1 MNLKE
6 KNIKCKY
13 IFLIMNLISY
23 LYMIIFH
30 NVTFIYSIVYLS
42 LISIYIFISGISI
55 NDKREYKRNIN
66 IYMILYI
73 LCLISIL
80 FLVGRPPIR
89 ISTSWYIPEPTPFKT
104 IISQLK
110 YGSINEIIRNIIGN
124 LCLFIP
130 LSFLLIL
137 KDNKYK
143 NILRQTVIILPSI
156 LMTETLQMI
165 TNVGVF
171 DIDDIILNYLG
182 VLLFVIIMNIVNI
195 DKIRKLFNTD
205 FHLKSKTKK
214 VLDTIIIFILIIF
227 MFRNI

>member
-1 MNLKE
+1 MNIKK
-6 KNIKCKY
+6 KNITCKY

-23 LYMIIFH
+23 LYMILFH
-30 NVTFIYSIVYLS
+30 NVTFISSIVYLS
-42 LISIYIFISGISI
+42 LLSIYVFISGISI
-55 NDKREYKRNIN
+55 NDKKEYKRNIN
-66 IYMILYI
+66 IYIMIYI

-89 ISTSWYIPEPTPFKT
+89 ISNSWYISELIPFKT

-110 YGSINEIIRNIIGN
+110 YGSINEIVRNIIGN

-143 NILRQTVIILPSI
+143 NILRQTLILLPSI
-156 LMTETLQMI
+156 PMTELLQMI
-165 TNVGVF
+165 TSVGVF

-182 VLLFVIIMNIVNI
+182 VLLFIIIMNIVNI
-195 DKIRKLFNTD
+195 DKIRKLFNSD
-205 FHLKSKTKK
+205 FHLKSKTKR
-214 VLDTIIIFILIIF
+214 VLDVVIIFILIIF
-227 MFRNI
+227 MLKNI

>member
-1 MNLKE
+1 M
-6 KNIKCKY
+6 NIKKKKITCKY
-13 IFLIMNLISY
+13 IFLIMNLMSY
-23 LYMIIFH
+23 LYMILFH

-42 LISIYIFISGISI
+42 LLSIYVFISGISI
-55 NDKREYKRNIN
+55 NDKKEYKRNIN
-66 IYMILYI
+66 IYIMIYI

-89 ISTSWYIPEPTPFKT
+89 ISNSWYISELIPFKT

-110 YGSINEIIRNIIGN
+110 YGSINEIVRNIIGN

-143 NILRQTVIILPSI
+143 NILRQTLIVLPSI
-156 LMTETLQMI
+156 LMTELLQMI
-165 TNVGVF
+165 TSVGVF

-182 VLLFVIIMNIVNI
+182 VLLFIIIMNIVNI
-195 DKIRKLFNTD
+195 DKIHKLFNSD
-205 FHLKSKTKK
+205 FHLKSKTKR
-214 VLDTIIIFILIIF
+214 VLDVVIILIFIIF
-227 MFRNI
+227 MLKNI

>member
-1 MNLKE
+1 MNLKK
-6 KNIKCKY
+6 KNITCKY

-42 LISIYIFISGISI
+42 LLSIYVFISGISI
-55 NDKREYKRNIN
+55 NDKKEYKRNIN
-66 IYMILYI
+66 IYIMIYI

-89 ISTSWYIPEPTPFKT
+89 ISNSWYISELIPFKT

-110 YGSINEIIRNIIGN
+110 YGSTNEIIRNIIGN

-137 KDNKYK
+137 EDSKYK
-143 NILRQTVIILPSI
+143 NILRQTLIILPSI
-156 LMTETLQMI
+156 LMTELLQMI
-165 TNVGVF
+165 TSVGVF

-182 VLLFVIIMNIVNI
+182 VLLFVIIMNIVNT

-205 FHLKSKTKK
+205 FHLKSKTKRI
-214 VLDTIIIFILIIF
+214 LDAVIILILIIF
-227 MFRNI
+227 MFKNI

>member
-55 NDKREYKRNIN
+55 NDKKEYKRNIN
-66 IYMILYI
+66 IYIMIYI

-89 ISTSWYIPEPTPFKT
+89 ISNSWYISELIPFKT

-110 YGSINEIIRNIIGN
+110 YGSTNEIIRNIIGN

-143 NILRQTVIILPSI
+143 NILRQTLIILPSI

-182 VLLFVIIMNIVNI
+182 VLLFVIIMNIVNT

-214 VLDTIIIFILIIF
+214 VLDIIIIFILIIF

>member
-23 LYMIIFH
+23 LYMILFH

-42 LISIYIFISGISI
+42 LLSIYIFISGISI
-55 NDKREYKRNIN
+55 NDKKEYKRNIN

-89 ISTSWYIPEPTPFKT
+89 ISTSWYIPEPIPFKT
-104 IISQLK
+104 IISQLR

-143 NILRQTVIILPSI
+143 NILRQTLIILPSI

-182 VLLFVIIMNIVNI
+182 VLLFVIIMNIVNT

-227 MFRNI
+227 MFKNI

>member
-1 MNLKE
+1 M
-6 KNIKCKY
+6 NIKKKKITCKY

-23 LYMIIFH
+23 LYMILFH

-42 LISIYIFISGISI
+42 LLSIYVFISGISI
-55 NDKREYKRNIN
+55 NDKKEYKRNIN
-66 IYMILYI
+66 IYIMIYI

-89 ISTSWYIPEPTPFKT
+89 ISNSWYISELIPFKT

-110 YGSINEIIRNIIGN
+110 YGSINEIVRNIIGN

-143 NILRQTVIILPSI
+143 NILRQTLIVLPSI
-156 LMTETLQMI
+156 LMTELLQMI
-165 TNVGVF
+165 TSVGVF

-182 VLLFVIIMNIVNI
+182 VLLFIIIMNIVNI
-195 DKIRKLFNTD
+195 DKIHKLFNSD
-205 FHLKSKTKK
+205 FHLKSKTKR
-214 VLDTIIIFILIIF
+214 VLDVVIILILIIF
-227 MFRNI
+227 MLKNI

>member
-1 MNLKE
+1 MNLKK
-6 KNIKCKY
+6 KNITCKY

-23 LYMIIFH
+23 LYMILFH

-42 LISIYIFISGISI
+42 LLSIYVFISGISI
-55 NDKREYKRNIN
+55 NDKKEYKRNIN
-66 IYMILYI
+66 IYIMIYI

-89 ISTSWYIPEPTPFKT
+89 ISNSWYISELIPFKT

-110 YGSINEIIRNIIGN
+110 YGSTNEIIRNIIGN

-137 KDNKYK
+137 EDSKYK
-143 NILRQTVIILPSI
+143 NILRQTLIILPSI
-156 LMTETLQMI
+156 LITELLQMI
-165 TNVGVF
+165 TSVGVF

-182 VLLFVIIMNIVNI
+182 VLLFIIIMNIVNI
-195 DKIRKLFNTD
+195 DKIRKLFNSD
-205 FHLKSKTKK
+205 FHLKSKTKG
-214 VLDTIIIFILIIF
+214 VLDVVIILILILF
-227 MFRNI
+227 MLKNI

>member
-205 FHLKSKTKK
+205 FHLKSKIKK
-214 VLDTIIIFILIIF
+214 VLDIIIIFILIIF

>member
-30 NVTFIYSIVYLS
+30 NATFVYSIVYLS

-182 VLLFVIIMNIVNI
+182 VLLFVIIMNIVNV
-195 DKIRKLFNTD
+195 DKIYKQFNTD

-214 VLDTIIIFILIIF
+214 VLDIIIIFILIIF

>member
-1 MNLKE
+1 M
-6 KNIKCKY
+6 NIKKKKSTCKY

-42 LISIYIFISGISI
+42 LISIYIFISGINI

-66 IYMILYI
+66 IYMMLYI

-89 ISTSWYIPEPTPFKT
+89 ISTSWYIPEPIPFKT

-110 YGSINEIIRNIIGN
+110 YGSTNEIIRNIIGN

-143 NILRQTVIILPSI
+143 NILRQNLIILPSI

-182 VLLFVIIMNIVNI
+182 VLLFAIIMNIVNV
-195 DKIRKLFNTD
+195 DKIYKQFNTD

-214 VLDTIIIFILIIF
+214 VLDTIIIFIIIIF
-227 MFRNI
+227 MLRNI

>member
-1 MNLKE
+1 MNIKK
-6 KNIKCKY
+6 KNITCKY

-23 LYMIIFH
+23 LYMILFH
-30 NVTFIYSIVYLS
+30 NVTFISSIVYLS
-42 LISIYIFISGISI
+42 LLSIYVFISGISI
-55 NDKREYKRNIN
+55 NDKKEYKRNIN
-66 IYMILYI
+66 IYIMIYI

-89 ISTSWYIPEPTPFKT
+89 ISNSWYISELIPFKT

-110 YGSINEIIRNIIGN
+110 YGSINEIVRNIIGN

-143 NILRQTVIILPSI
+143 NILRQTLIVLPSI
-156 LMTETLQMI
+156 LMTELLQMI
-165 TNVGVF
+165 TSVGVF

-182 VLLFVIIMNIVNI
+182 VLLFIIIMNIVNI
-195 DKIRKLFNTD
+195 DKIRKLFNSD
-205 FHLKSKTKK
+205 FHLKSKTKR
-214 VLDTIIIFILIIF
+214 VLDVVIIFILILF
-227 MFRNI
+227 MFKNI

>member
-110 YGSINEIIRNIIGN
+110 YGSINEIIRNIICN

-182 VLLFVIIMNIVNI
+182 VLLFVIIMNIVNV
-195 DKIRKLFNTD
+195 DKIYKQFNTD
-205 FHLKSKTKK
+205 FHLKSKTKN
-214 VLDTIIIFILIIF
+214 VLDIIIIFILIIF

>member
-1 MNLKE
+1 M
-6 KNIKCKY
+6 NIKKKKITCKY

-23 LYMIIFH
+23 LYMILFH

-42 LISIYIFISGISI
+42 LLSIYVFISGISI
-55 NDKREYKRNIN
+55 NDKKEYKRNIN
-66 IYMILYI
+66 IYIMIYI

-89 ISTSWYIPEPTPFKT
+89 ISNSWYISELIPFKT

-110 YGSINEIIRNIIGN
+110 YGSINEIVRNIIGN

-143 NILRQTVIILPSI
+143 NILRQTLILLPSI
-156 LMTETLQMI
+156 LMTELLQMI
-165 TNVGVF
+165 TSVGVF
-171 DIDDIILNYLG
+171 DIDDIILNYFG
-182 VLLFVIIMNIVNI
+182 VLLFIIIMNIVNI
-195 DKIRKLFNTD
+195 DKIRKLFNSD
-205 FHLKSKTKK
+205 FHLKSKTKR
-214 VLDTIIIFILIIF
+214 VLDVVIILILIIF
-227 MFRNI
+227 MLKNI

>member
-1 MNLKE
+1 M
-6 KNIKCKY
+6 NIKKKKITCKY

-23 LYMIIFH
+23 LYMILFH

-42 LISIYIFISGISI
+42 LLSIYVFISGISI
-55 NDKREYKRNIN
+55 NDKKEYKRNIN
-66 IYMILYI
+66 IYIMIYI

-89 ISTSWYIPEPTPFKT
+89 ISTSWYIPEPIPFKT

-143 NILRQTVIILPSI
+143 NILRQTLIILPSI

-214 VLDTIIIFILIIF
+214 VLDIIIILILIIF

>member
-1 MNLKE
+1 M
-6 KNIKCKY
+6 NIKKKKITCKY

-23 LYMIIFH
+23 LYMILFH

-42 LISIYIFISGISI
+42 LLSIYVFISGISI
-55 NDKREYKRNIN
+55 NDKKEYKRNIN
-66 IYMILYI
+66 IYIMIYI

-89 ISTSWYIPEPTPFKT
+89 ISNSWYISELIPFKT

-110 YGSINEIIRNIIGN
+110 YGSINEIVRNIIGN

-143 NILRQTVIILPSI
+143 NILRQTLIVLPSI
-156 LMTETLQMI
+156 FMTELLQMI
-165 TNVGVF
+165 TSVGVF

-182 VLLFVIIMNIVNI
+182 VLLFIIIMNIVNI
-195 DKIRKLFNTD
+195 DKIRKLFNSD
-205 FHLKSKTKK
+205 FHLKSKTKR
-214 VLDTIIIFILIIF
+214 VLDVVIILILIIF
-227 MFRNI
+227 MLKNI

>member
-1 MNLKE
+1 M
-6 KNIKCKY
+6 NIKKKKITCKY
-13 IFLIMNLISY
+13 IFLIMNLMSY
-23 LYMIIFH
+23 LYMILFH

-42 LISIYIFISGISI
+42 LLSIYVFISGISI
-55 NDKREYKRNIN
+55 NDKKEYKRNIN
-66 IYMILYI
+66 IYIMIYI

-89 ISTSWYIPEPTPFKT
+89 ISNSWYISELIPFKT

-110 YGSINEIIRNIIGN
+110 YGSINEIVRNIIGN

-143 NILRQTVIILPSI
+143 NILKQTLIVFPSI
-156 LMTETLQMI
+156 LMTELLQMI
-165 TNVGVF
+165 TSVGVF

-182 VLLFVIIMNIVNI
+182 VLLFIIIMNIVNI
-195 DKIRKLFNTD
+195 DKIRKLFNSD

-214 VLDTIIIFILIIF
+214 IFDAVIILILIIF
-227 MFRNI
+227 MIKNI

>member
-1 MNLKE
+1 M
-6 KNIKCKY
+6 NIKKKKITCKY

-23 LYMIIFH
+23 LYMILFH

-42 LISIYIFISGISI
+42 LLSIYVFISGISI
-55 NDKREYKRNIN
+55 NDKKEYKRNIN
-66 IYMILYI
+66 IYIMIYI

-89 ISTSWYIPEPTPFKT
+89 ISNSWYISELIPFKT

-110 YGSINEIIRNIIGN
+110 YGSINEIVRNILGN

-143 NILRQTVIILPSI
+143 NILRQTLILLPSI
-156 LMTETLQMI
+156 LMTELFQMI
-165 TNVGVF
+165 TSVGVF

-182 VLLFVIIMNIVNI
+182 VLLFIIIMNIVNI
-195 DKIRKLFNTD
+195 DKICKLFNSD
-205 FHLKSKTKK
+205 FHLKSKTKR
-214 VLDTIIIFILIIF
+214 VLDVVIILILIIF
-227 MFRNI
+227 MLKNI

>member
-30 NVTFIYSIVYLS
+30 NVTFVYSIVYLS

-110 YGSINEIIRNIIGN
+110 YGSINEIIRNIICN

-182 VLLFVIIMNIVNI
+182 VLLFVIIMNIVNV
-195 DKIRKLFNTD
+195 DKIYKQFNTD

>member
-1 MNLKE
+1 MNLKK
-6 KNIKCKY
+6 KNITCKY

-23 LYMIIFH
+23 LYMILFH

-42 LISIYIFISGISI
+42 LLSIYVFISGISI
-55 NDKREYKRNIN
+55 NDKKEYKRNIN
-66 IYMILYI
+66 IYIMIYI

-89 ISTSWYIPEPTPFKT
+89 ISNSWYISELIPFKT

-110 YGSINEIIRNIIGN
+110 YGSTNEIIRNIIGN

-143 NILRQTVIILPSI
+143 NILRQTLIILPSI

-182 VLLFVIIMNIVNI
+182 VLLFVIIMNIVNT

-227 MFRNI
+227 MFKNI

>member
-182 VLLFVIIMNIVNI
+182 VLLLVIIMNIVNV
-195 DKIRKLFNTD
+195 DKIYKQFNTN

-214 VLDTIIIFILIIF
+214 VLDIIIIFILIIF

>member
-30 NVTFIYSIVYLS
+30 NVTFIYSIIYLS

-143 NILRQTVIILPSI
+143 KILRQTVIILPSI

-182 VLLFVIIMNIVNI
+182 VLLFVIIMNIVNV
-195 DKIRKLFNTD
+195 DKIYKQFNTD

>member
-1 MNLKE
+1 M
-6 KNIKCKY
+6 NIKKKKITCKY

-23 LYMIIFH
+23 LYMILFH
-30 NVTFIYSIVYLS
+30 NVTFISSIVYLS
-42 LISIYIFISGISI
+42 LLSIYVFISGISI
-55 NDKREYKRNIN
+55 NDKKEYKRNIN
-66 IYMILYI
+66 IYIMIYI

-89 ISTSWYIPEPTPFKT
+89 ISNSWYISELIPFKT

-110 YGSINEIIRNIIGN
+110 YGSINEIVRNIIGN

-143 NILRQTVIILPSI
+143 NILRQTLIVLPSI
-156 LMTETLQMI
+156 LMTELLQMI
-165 TNVGVF
+165 TSVGVF

-182 VLLFVIIMNIVNI
+182 VLLFIIIMNIVNI
-195 DKIRKLFNTD
+195 DKIRKLFNSD
-205 FHLKSKTKK
+205 FHLKSKTKR
-214 VLDTIIIFILIIF
+214 VLDVVIIFILIIF
-227 MFRNI
+227 MLKNI

>member
-156 LMTETLQMI
+156 LMTEILQMI

-182 VLLFVIIMNIVNI
+182 VLLFVIIINIVNV
-195 DKIRKLFNTD
+195 DKIYKQFNTD

-214 VLDTIIIFILIIF
+214 VLDIIIIFILIIF

>member
-1 MNLKE
+1 MNIKK
-6 KNIKCKY
+6 KNITCKY

-23 LYMIIFH
+23 LYMILFH

-42 LISIYIFISGISI
+42 LLSIYVFISGISI
-55 NDKREYKRNIN
+55 NDKKEYKRNIN
-66 IYMILYI
+66 IYIMIYI

-80 FLVGRPPIR
+80 FLVGRPSIR
-89 ISTSWYIPEPTPFKT
+89 ISNSWYISELIPFKT

-110 YGSINEIIRNIIGN
+110 YGSINEIVRNIIGN

-143 NILRQTVIILPSI
+143 NILRQTLILLPSI
-156 LMTETLQMI
+156 LMTELLQMI
-165 TNVGVF
+165 TSVGVF

-182 VLLFVIIMNIVNI
+182 VLLFIIIMNIVNI
-195 DKIRKLFNTD
+195 DKIRKLFNSD
-205 FHLKSKTKK
+205 FHLKSKTKG

-227 MFRNI
+227 MLKNI

>member
-30 NVTFIYSIVYLS
+30 NVTFIYSIIYLS

-214 VLDTIIIFILIIF
+214 VLDIIIIFILIIF

>member
-137 KDNKYK
+137 NDNKYK

-182 VLLFVIIMNIVNI
+182 VLLFVIIMNIVNV
-195 DKIRKLFNTD
+195 DKIYKQFNTD

-214 VLDTIIIFILIIF
+214 VLDIIIIFILIIF

>member
-1 MNLKE
+1 M
-6 KNIKCKY
+6 NIKKKKITCKY

-23 LYMIIFH
+23 LYMILFH

-42 LISIYIFISGISI
+42 LLSIYVFISGISI
-55 NDKREYKRNIN
+55 NDKKEYKRNIN
-66 IYMILYI
+66 IYIMIYI

-89 ISTSWYIPEPTPFKT
+89 ISNSWYISELIPFKT

-110 YGSINEIIRNIIGN
+110 YGSINEIVRNIIGN

-143 NILRQTVIILPSI
+143 NILRQTLIVFPSI
-156 LMTETLQMI
+156 LMTELLQMI
-165 TNVGVF
+165 TSVGVF

-182 VLLFVIIMNIVNI
+182 VLLFIIIMNIVNI
-195 DKIRKLFNTD
+195 DKIRKLFNSD

-214 VLDTIIIFILIIF
+214 IFDAVIILILIIF
-227 MFRNI
+227 MIKNI

>member
-1 MNLKE
+1 MNLKK
-6 KNIKCKY
+6 KNITCKY

-130 LSFLLIL
+130 LPFLLIL

-182 VLLFVIIMNIVNI
+182 VLLFVIIMNIVNVN
-195 DKIRKLFNTD
+195 KIYKQFNTD

-214 VLDTIIIFILIIF
+214 VLDIIIIFILIIF

>member
-1 MNLKE
+1 M
-6 KNIKCKY
+6 NIKKKKITCKY

-42 LISIYIFISGISI
+42 LLSIYVFISGISI
-55 NDKREYKRNIN
+55 NDKKEYKRNIN
-66 IYMILYI
+66 IYIMIYI

-89 ISTSWYIPEPTPFKT
+89 ISNSWYISELIPFKT

-110 YGSINEIIRNIIGN
+110 YGSTNEIIRNIIGN

-137 KDNKYK
+137 EDSKYK
-143 NILRQTVIILPSI
+143 NILRQTLIILPSI
-156 LMTETLQMI
+156 LITELLQMI
-165 TNVGVF
+165 TSVGVF

-182 VLLFVIIMNIVNI
+182 VLLFIIIMNIVNI
-195 DKIRKLFNTD
+195 DKIRKLFNSD

-214 VLDTIIIFILIIF
+214 IFDAVIILILILF
-227 MFRNI
+227 MFKNI

>member
-130 LSFLLIL
+130 FSFLLIL

-182 VLLFVIIMNIVNI
+182 VLLFVIIMNIVNV
-195 DKIRKLFNTD
+195 DKIYKQFNTD

-214 VLDTIIIFILIIF
+214 VLDIIIIFILIIF

>member
-1 MNLKE
+1 MNIKK
-6 KNIKCKY
+6 KNITCKY

-23 LYMIIFH
+23 LYMILFH
-30 NVTFIYSIVYLS
+30 NVTFISSIVYLS
-42 LISIYIFISGISI
+42 LLSIYVFISGISI
-55 NDKREYKRNIN
+55 NDKKEYKRNIN
-66 IYMILYI
+66 IYIMIYI

-89 ISTSWYIPEPTPFKT
+89 ISNSWYISELIPFKT

-110 YGSINEIIRNIIGN
+110 YGSINEIVRNIIGN

-143 NILRQTVIILPSI
+143 NILKQTLIVFPSI
-156 LMTETLQMI
+156 LMTELLQMI
-165 TNVGVF
+165 TSVGVF

-182 VLLFVIIMNIVNI
+182 VLLFIIIMNIVNI
-195 DKIRKLFNTD
+195 DKIRKLFNSD
-205 FHLKSKTKK
+205 FHLKSKTKR

-227 MFRNI
+227 MLKNI

>member
-1 MNLKE
+1 M
-6 KNIKCKY
+6 NIKKKKITCKY

-23 LYMIIFH
+23 LYMILFH

-42 LISIYIFISGISI
+42 LLSIYVFISGISI
-55 NDKREYKRNIN
+55 NDKKEYKRNIN
-66 IYMILYI
+66 IYIMIYI

-89 ISTSWYIPEPTPFKT
+89 ISNSWYISELIPFKT

-110 YGSINEIIRNIIGN
+110 YGSINEIARNIIGN

-143 NILRQTVIILPSI
+143 NILRQTLILLPSI
-156 LMTETLQMI
+156 LMTELLQMI
-165 TNVGVF
+165 TSVGVF
-171 DIDDIILNYLG
+171 DIDDIILNYFG
-182 VLLFVIIMNIVNI
+182 VLLFIIIMNIVNI
-195 DKIRKLFNTD
+195 DKIRKLFNSD
-205 FHLKSKTKK
+205 FHLKSKTKR

-227 MFRNI
+227 MLKNI

>member
-143 NILRQTVIILPSI
+143 NILRQAVIILPSI
-156 LMTETLQMI
+156 LMTEILQMI

-182 VLLFVIIMNIVNI
+182 VLLFVIIMNIVNV
-195 DKIRKLFNTD
+195 DKIYKQFNTD

>member
-1 MNLKE
+1 
-6 KNIKCKY
+6 
-13 IFLIMNLISY
+13 MNLISY

-73 LCLISIL
+73 LCLLSIL

-182 VLLFVIIMNIVNI
+182 VLLFVIIMNIVNV
-195 DKIRKLFNTD
+195 DKIYKQFNTD

-214 VLDTIIIFILIIF
+214 VLDIIIIFILIIF

>member
-1 MNLKE
+1 MNLK
-6 KNIKCKY
+6 KKKITCKY
-13 IFLIMNLISY
+13 IFLIMNLMSY
-23 LYMIIFH
+23 LYMILFH

-42 LISIYIFISGISI
+42 LLSIYVFISGISI
-55 NDKREYKRNIN
+55 NDKKEYKRNIN
-66 IYMILYI
+66 IYIMIYI

-89 ISTSWYIPEPTPFKT
+89 ISNSWYISELIPFKT

-110 YGSINEIIRNIIGN
+110 YGSINEIVRNIIGN

-143 NILRQTVIILPSI
+143 NILKQTLIVFPSI
-156 LMTETLQMI
+156 LMTELLQMI
-165 TNVGVF
+165 TSVGVF

-182 VLLFVIIMNIVNI
+182 VLLFIIIMNIVNI
-195 DKIRKLFNTD
+195 DKIRKLFNSD
-205 FHLKSKTKK
+205 FHLKSKTKR
-214 VLDTIIIFILIIF
+214 VLDVVIILILIIF
-227 MFRNI
+227 MLKNI

>member
-30 NVTFIYSIVYLS
+30 NVTFVYSIIYLS

-143 NILRQTVIILPSI
+143 NILRQAVIILPSI
-156 LMTETLQMI
+156 LMTEILQMI

-182 VLLFVIIMNIVNI
+182 VLLFVIIMNIVNV
-195 DKIRKLFNTD
+195 DKIYKQFNTD

>member
-1 MNLKE
+1 MNIKK
-6 KNIKCKY
+6 KNITCKY

-23 LYMIIFH
+23 LYMILFH

-42 LISIYIFISGISI
+42 LLSIYVFISGISI
-55 NDKREYKRNIN
+55 NDKKEYKRNIN
-66 IYMILYI
+66 IYIMIYI

-89 ISTSWYIPEPTPFKT
+89 ISNSWYISELIPFKT

-110 YGSINEIIRNIIGN
+110 YGSINEIVRNIIGN

-143 NILRQTVIILPSI
+143 NILRQTLIVLPSI
-156 LMTETLQMI
+156 LMTELLQMI
-165 TNVGVF
+165 TSVGVF

-182 VLLFVIIMNIVNI
+182 VLLFIIIMNIVNI
-195 DKIRKLFNTD
+195 DKIRKLFNSD
-205 FHLKSKTKK
+205 FHLKSKTKR
-214 VLDTIIIFILIIF
+214 VLDVVIILILIIF
-227 MFRNI
+227 MLKNI